1 MRPIGFIVKIAGA
14 LAVSYGLF
22 IVLPVLHALLGND
35 ARPDHNQLNNR
46 RIVAQLVKKKKK
58 KKPKPKRRIR
68 KVRSANARRHNSRFN
83 LKFSPELGS
92 MGGQGVAVE
101 AHEAKA
107 VIFNEGETD
116 ETPVPLRVTP
126 IPYPDVARTKGIGGK
141 LLVEFVIG
149 RNGRV
154 ESIRIIKSP
163 HSSITSAARSTIR
176 TWRFKPGRNKGVP
189 VRVRARKVIEFKI
202 E

>member
-1 MRPIGFIVKIAGA
+1 MVKIAGA

-22 IVLPVLHALLGND
+22 ILLPVLHALFGD
-35 ARPDHNQLNNR
+35 SVQQRQNQLNTR
-46 RIVAQLVKKKKK
+46 RIVAQIVKKKKK
-58 KKPKPKRRIR
+58 KKKKQKRRIR
-68 KVRSANARRHNSRFN
+68 KVSSAKARRNNSRFN

-126 IPYPDVARTKGIGGK
+126 IPYPDAARTKGIGGR
-141 LLVEFVIG
+141 LVVEFVIG
-149 RNGRV
+149 RDGRV

-163 HSSITSAARSTIR
+163 HSSFSSAARSTIR

-189 VRVRARKVIEFKI
+189 VRVRARKTIEFKI